1 MITDQAVYNILPDD
15 YSDMKRR
22 IPLNLVNGI
31 SLSAVSTEFVIHVP
45 DEYDYRYKSDRK
57 EIICD
62 LLAALYRRKTGSRMM
77 VTQVTEPELKDITV
91 TKDERKDMSRDEI
104 MRRKERMRSEQHDSD
119 GEEGKAAASEASAQ
133 LDDAGGAEKAC
144 LDDFDLLKVIGRGSF
159 GKVMQVRKK
168 SNGKVYAM
176 KILKKDTI
184 VARNQVEHTKTER
197 NVLEYIRHPFIVSL
211 RYAFQT
217 KNKLYF
223 VLDYCAGGELFFHLG
238 KMGKFSE
245 PLAKFYVAE
254 IVLAIEYLVRFAQ
267 MMLSACHHFARR
279 ILSLFLVA

>member
-184 VARNQVEHTKTER
+184 VARNQVEHTKAER
-197 NVLEYIRHPFIVSL
+197 LILQALQHPFLMGL
-211 RYAFQT
+211 RFAFQT
-217 KNKLYF
+217 STKLYF
-223 VLDYCAGGELFFHLG
+223 VLDYLQGGELFFHL
-238 KMGKFSE
+238 KSKRRFNEDEARTFTLHLAQSHA
-245 PLAKFYVAE
+245 PL
-254 IVLAIEYLVRFAQ
+254 YL
-267 MMLSACHHFARR
+267 LE
-279 ILSLFLVA
+279 